1 MGVLIM
7 RIPKK
12 YKRGKV
18 KTLNDLFKWTY
29 DGYGMMCELHPKASK
44 KRRIQNKWRNRFGI
58 GFSALV
64 EESCRDRLV
73 YGDFAPGRFWL

>member
-58 GFSALV
+58 GFSLNKDWMGGIIIQ
-64 EESCRDRLV
+64 ETKTRSGC
-73 YGDFAPGRFWL
+73 G